1 MLMDIYAFLDQHH
14 IPYTRVDHPPV
25 YTVAEAEAKVP
36 PLPGANLKN
45 LFVRNKAGSHHWLVV
60 VPYEKQVDL
69 QGLAAVLG
77 EKRLSLAS
85 PERLMQHLG
94 VEPGAVSLLAVVNDT
109 AAAVEVIVD
118 ADLWQAELLK
128 CHPLVNTSTLA
139 LRRVDVARLLDLTN
153 HPVRLLEVPARPAG
167 G

>member
-1 MLMDIYAFLDQHH
+1 MDIYAFLDQHD

-45 LFVRNKAGSHHWLVV
+45 LLCATRRIVYWLVV
-60 VPYEKQVDL
+60 VPYETQVDL
-69 QGLAAVLG
+69 QGSAAVLG

-139 LRRVDVARLLDLTN
+139 LRQSTW
-153 HPVRLLEVPARPAG
+153 PACST
-167 G
+167 